1 MRMKQYNI
9 LIIGQLPKEAGGT
22 YTTGIARVVENL
34 YRKKFADETEMYW
47 YFTNV
52 PQSVAAEKCTY
63 EDQYNG
69 YQKRPLKM
77 LANILCHPF
86 RTIREWKHYK
96 TVDEVNP
103 LRFEFYKANIQRVIA
118 KVQPDLIHLHG
129 AGMSPLY
136 YANMKTNIPLLITF
150 HGVMYNEGDK
160 TSWHFKPG
168 YQATMQMADYFTVL
182 NQETKRKALAL
193 GMPENKC
200 TTIPNGVDTNHF
212 YYSEGLRM
220 EMREKFNVQEDE
232 LVFMTTGVVIDRKGQ
247 YDFILALEQL
257 GINYQYWII
266 GRGPDEQKIVDYVAA
281 HHLEQKVKL
290 LGYVDGHELIKYLST
305 ADVYAHVSTT
315 EGQALSEI
323 EAYATGLRVIVRKE
337 IAATVVGDA
346 SSDHHT
352 YYVLDMDNQKPSEMK
367 VWLQQGNIARKSKGN
382 YDWSVVARKYGE
394 LYKKILDTTKR

>member
-1 MRMKQYNI
+1 MSKVLVI
-9 LIIGQLPKEAGGT
+9 SQLPKEAGGT

-34 YRKKFADETEMYW
+34 YKKEFADGIEMYW

-52 PQSVAAEKCTY
+52 PQAVAAEKCTY
-63 EDQYNG
+63 ENQYNG
-69 YQKRPLKM
+69 YQKIPLKM

-86 RTIREWKHYK
+86 KTIREWKHYK

-103 LRFEFYKANIQRVIA
+103 LRFEFYKANFQRAID

-136 YANMKTNIPLLITF
+136 YANRNTGIPLMITF
-150 HGVMYNEGDK
+150 HGVMYNEDDK
-160 TSWHFKPG
+160 TSWHFKSG
-168 YQATMQMADYFTVL
+168 YQATMQMANYFTVL

-193 GMPENKC
+193 GMPEDKC
-200 TTIPNGVDTNHF
+200 TTIPNGVDTSHF
-212 YYSEGLRM
+212 YYSESERVVL
-220 EMREKFNVQEDE
+220 REKFNVQEDE

-247 YDFILALEQL
+247 YDFMLALEQL

-266 GRGPDEQKIVDYVAA
+266 GNGPDEQKIAEYVAA
-281 HHLEQKVKL
+281 YHLEQKVKL
-290 LGYVDGHELIKYLST
+290 IGYVEGHELFKYLSA

-323 EAYATGLRVIVRKE
+323 EAYATGLRVMVRKE

-346 SSDHHT
+346 SIDHQT
-352 YYVLDMDNQKPSEMK
+352 YYVLDMDNQKTEEMK
-367 VWLQQGNIARKSKGN
+367 TWLGMGNSDRQSKGN
-382 YDWSVVARKYGE
+382 YDWSVVARQYGH
-394 LYKKILDTTKR
+394 LYNILLS

>member
-1 MRMKQYNI
+1 MSNHKI
-9 LIIGQLPKEAGGT
+9 LIISQLPKEVGGT

-34 YRKKFADETEMYW
+34 YQKEFADGIEMYW

-52 PQSVAAEKCTY
+52 PQAVAAEKCTY
-63 EDQYNG
+63 ENQYSG
-69 YQKRPLKM
+69 YQKLSLKM
-77 LANILCHPF
+77 LTNILCHPF

-103 LRFEFYKANIQRVIA
+103 LRFEFYKANFQRVIA

-136 YANMKTNIPLLITF
+136 FANRNTDIPVMITF

-182 NQETKRKALAL
+182 NQETKRKALVL

-200 TTIPNGVDTNHF
+200 PTIPNGVDTSHF
-212 YYSEGLRM
+212 YYSESQRKKL
-220 EMREKFNVQEDE
+220 REKFNVQEGE
-232 LVFMTTGVVIDRKGQ
+232 LVFVTTGVVIARKGQ
-247 YDFILALEQL
+247 YDFMLALEQL

-266 GRGPDEQKIVDYVAA
+266 GKGPDEQKIADYVTAQ
-281 HHLEQKVKL
+281 HLEQKVKL
-290 LGYVDGHELIKYLST
+290 LGYVDGHELYKYLSA

-323 EAYATGLRVIVRKE
+323 EAYVTGLRVIVRKE

-346 SSDHHT
+346 CNDHQT
-352 YYVLDMDNQKPSEMK
+352 YYVLDMDNQKPEEMK
-367 VWLQQGNIARKSKGN
+367 AWLEQGDADRHSKGN
-382 YDWSVVARKYGE
+382 YDWSVVARQYGE
-394 LYKKILDTTKR
+394 LYKRILETTKK